1 MKNAVRLM
9 GVGLLVAGQ
18 LVACGG
24 EVEGVEEA
32 QPQSKPVMS
41 ELHVSKDGMRVAP
54 EAKAPEAQPGRVH
67 QLGPAPNLTGIQVL
81 AICSEAFYNTY
92 APYDCEDVS
101 AASTTGFNHGG
112 AWVVAI
118 TVEAGYR
125 QTGTQSI
132 TMGGYS
138 MSEYYNDPILNSYNE
153 MIGWYRYFETVNGQ
167 QGGVFTYSARS
178 INTYT
183 LYSDSVTVQ

>member
-24 EVEGVEEA
+24 EVEAVEEA
-32 QPQSKPVMS
+32 QPRSKPVMS
-41 ELHVSKDGMRVAP
+41 KLRRPAAGAVQ
-54 EAKAPEAQPGRVH
+54 KAPEASEEGNVH
-67 QLGPAPNLTGIQVL
+67 QLGPAPNLSSIQVL
-81 AICSEAFYNTY
+81 AVCSDDFYNTY
-92 APYDCEDVS
+92 YPYECEDVT
-101 AASTTGFNHGG
+101 ATTLTGFNHGG
-112 AWVVAI
+112 AIIVI
-118 TVEAGYR
+118 TKEMGYR

-132 TMGGYS
+132 TLGAYN

-153 MIGWYRYFETVNGQ
+153 MIGWYRYFEAVNGQ
-167 QGGVFTYSARS
+167 QSGVFTYSANS

-183 LYSDSVTVQ
+183 QYSDFVQVQ